1 MVQQSRPEAEEP
13 LAAANV
19 TIEVGDRNSELP
31 TIADISQGALRVDL
45 SKGAS
50 QSNQL
55 QSGGGR
61 ILELNNTP
69 ANLLID
75 LGAGDDEVV
84 LSQQSDGRLKLSGSS
99 ELYDLIFAKPTGALG
114 IRGLDGV
121 DKVSFDNLSLDTAAL
136 LVESE
141 SIVLGAG
148 KALQVGGNVLFKAQQ
163 LLEADELEDDAVS
176 LSTSVVIDGTV
187 RSGGAVVLESV
198 VGAQVGLEST
208 GVIANLDI
216 QASTSAIARVGS
228 GALIEARSLEVVAIT
243 ENLLR
248 VRAVLARSIS
258 PPFRPLQLLWR
269 AVPASSLTRKTTAKV
284 STF

>member
-1 MVQQSRPEAEEP
+1 MSGSRQFKRWSPQGRRRAWARSRAQVERLEDRVLLSAEPMVQQSRPQAEEP

-19 TIEVGDRNSELP
+19 TIEVGDRNFALP

-45 SKGAS
+45 TKGAS

-75 LGAGDDEVV
+75 LGVGDDEVV

-99 ELYDLIFAKPTGALG
+99 ELYDLIFAKPTSALG

-141 SIVLGAG
+141 SIV
-148 KALQVGGNVLFKAQQ
+148 
-163 LLEADELEDDAVS
+163 
-176 LSTSVVIDGTV
+176 
-187 RSGGAVVLESV
+187 
-198 VGAQVGLEST
+198 
-208 GVIANLDI
+208 
-216 QASTSAIARVGS
+216 
-228 GALIEARSLEVVAIT
+228 
-243 ENLLR
+243 
-248 VRAVLARSIS
+248 
-258 PPFRPLQLLWR
+258 
-269 AVPASSLTRKTTAKV
+269 
-284 STF
+284 